1 MESHRISRRQALVM
15 AAMATF
21 FTGRGSG
28 PARAEELTEEQI
40 VQALTPV
47 TTRSLTLTGTNAF
60 ATQKQLLDSV
70 RNRSAHS
77 ITAAEREQIAT
88 AAAEKRSIDIEINF
102 DYRSAGISRSAAVS
116 VETLGRA
123 LLHPNLK
130 GMTFV
135 LAGHTDGKGGLT
147 YNQDLSERRVD
158 TVRRYLVDRFR
169 LPTKNLVAVGYG
181 KTRLKNEGDPFGAE
195 NRRVQIVNMDD
206 GN

>member
-1 MESHRISRRQALVM
+1 MESHRISRRHALAM

-21 FTGRGSG
+21 FTGRSS
-28 PARAEELTEEQI
+28 AWAEELTEEQI

-47 TTRSLTLTGTNAF
+47 TTRSLTLTGASPY
-60 ATQKQLLDSV
+60 AVQRQLLDSV

-77 ITAAEREQIAT
+77 ITATEREQIA
-88 AAAEKRSIDIEINF
+88 AAAADKRSIDIEINF
-102 DYRSAGISRSAAVS
+102 DYRSAGISRAAAAS

-123 LLHPNLK
+123 LQHPNLK

-135 LAGHTDGKGGLT
+135 LAGHTDGKGGVS

-169 LPTKNLVAVGYG
+169 LPSKTLVAVGYG
-181 KTRLKNEGDPFGAE
+181 KTRLKNEGDPVGAE

-206 GN
+206 NN

>member
-1 MESHRISRRQALVM
+1 MESHRISRRHALAM

-21 FTGRGSG
+21 FTGRGS
-28 PARAEELTEEQI
+28 AWAEELTEEQI

-47 TTRSLTLTGTNAF
+47 TTRSLTLTGASPY
-60 ATQKQLLDSV
+60 AAQRQLLDSV

-77 ITAAEREQIAT
+77 ISATEREQIA
-88 AAAEKRSIDIEINF
+88 AAAADKRSIDIEINF
-102 DYRSAGISRSAAVS
+102 DYRSASISRVAAAS

-123 LLHPNLK
+123 LQHPNLK

-158 TVRRYLVDRFR
+158 TVRRYLVDRFK
-169 LPTKNLVAVGYG
+169 LPSKTLVAVGYG

-206 GN
+206 NN